1 MSEEQNVRHDE
12 EHTPPAPA
20 SGGVSIGAMTGGA
33 VASGPGARAEDRSQ
47 RAGTPEPP
55 PDVSG
60 LTVPAA
66 GPGGV
71 SIGAMTGGA
80 VASGKDATAVDAS
93 VRLDPSARELLA
105 AVRTLR
111 GHLPM
116 FTRAEGNGVAE
127 VEQEL
132 EAVDTALER
141 TGTAPRT
148 RLERLRDLLRGSTT
162 VVSGLASALAVVQ
175 AIEQFLGS

>member
-1 MSEEQNVRHDE
+1 MRHDE
-12 EHTPPAPA
+12 ESTPPAPA
-20 SGGVSIGAMTGGA
+20 PGGVSIGAMTGGA

-47 RAGTPEPP
+47 RAGAPGPL

-60 LTVPAA
+60 VTVPAPA
-66 GPGGV
+66 PGGV

-80 VASGKDATAVDAS
+80 VATGEDATAVDAS
-93 VRLDPSARELLA
+93 VRLDASGRELLA
-105 AVRTLR
+105 AVRELR

-116 FTRAEGNGVAE
+116 FTRVEGNGVAE

-132 EAVDTALER
+132 DAVGTALEQ

-148 RLERLRDLLRGSTT
+148 RLERLRDLLRSSGTA
-162 VVSGLASALAVVQ
+162 VSGLASALAVVQ
-175 AIEQFLGS
+175 AIEQFLP